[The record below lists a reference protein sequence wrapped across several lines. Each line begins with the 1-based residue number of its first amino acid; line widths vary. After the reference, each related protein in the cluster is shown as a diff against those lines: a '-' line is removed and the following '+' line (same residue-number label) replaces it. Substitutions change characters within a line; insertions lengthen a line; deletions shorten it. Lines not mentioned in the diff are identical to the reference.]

1 MNELCDEQQ
10 KESYSTG
17 QRTSSISRI
26 DRPKIGT
33 VSKPAPAESSIKAEQ
48 IKLSKLITSPKN
60 HFKKSQ
66 KANLKGV
73 SGNKSYK
80 VAGNQVPNLVI
91 KPISLYSLICT
102 GA

>member
-33 VSKPAPAESSIKAEQ
+33 VSKPAPAESPMKAE
-48 IKLSKLITSPKN
+48 LTN
-60 HFKKSQ
+60 HISQ
-66 KANLKGV
+66 KPLLKTPKANLKGV
-73 SGNKSYK
+73 SGNYSYK

-91 KPISLYSLICT
+91 KPSSLYSLICT